1 MLVNY
6 KCLSIT
12 FYYFLYLYFIL
23 TFSPCTMSYI
33 IASKLNTEV
42 FVLLKNFLSHEAKL
56 LFSIVA
62 DITFSCIK
70 MFYCEIQKIR

>member
-6 KCLSIT
+6 KCLGII
-12 FYYFLYLYFIL
+12 FYYFLYLDFIL

-42 FVLLKNFLSHEAKL
+42 FILLKNFLSHEAKL
-56 LFSIVA
+56 LFSTVVTLPFLVSKCFIV
-62 DITFSCIK
+62 K
-70 MFYCEIQKIR
+70 